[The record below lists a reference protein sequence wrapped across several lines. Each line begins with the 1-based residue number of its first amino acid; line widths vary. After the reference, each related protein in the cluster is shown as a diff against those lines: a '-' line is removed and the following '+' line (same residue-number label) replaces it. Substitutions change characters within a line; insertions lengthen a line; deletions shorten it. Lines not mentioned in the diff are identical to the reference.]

1 VGVEWRAG
9 CGRDKS
15 GMDLAVYIEV
25 TECGGEATGGD
36 LSLGVLGEYLLELQA
51 ELKANEQPE

>member
-1 VGVEWRAG
+1 MGVEWRAG

-15 GMDLAVYIEV
+15 GMDLAAYVEV

-36 LSLGVLGEYLLELQA
+36 FALGVLGEYLLEHQA
-51 ELKANEQPE
+51 ELEADEQPE